1 MMMFSKIRNV
11 MTQVSVIARITCLL
25 MLASVASAQTNSAAK
40 SILVLGDSLS
50 AEYGIERGT
59 GWITLLEKRLDEKK
73 FNYKVIN
80 ASISGE
86 TTVGGKSR
94 LQALLSIHQPSIVII
109 ELGANDAIRG
119 LDLDA
124 TATNLKEMIAM
135 IHAEKAQV
143 LLIAMKIPPNY
154 GKAYAEKFF
163 SLYASI
169 AKENKSNLVPFFLQ
183 GVADKPELFQ
193 PDRIHLK
200 AEAHPTMLNNVWA
213 QLQRLLKK

>member
-1 MMMFSKIRNV
+1 MKMLSKFQSWL
-11 MTQVSVIARITCLL
+11 TQACVVALL
-25 MLASVASAQTNSAAK
+25 MLTGISSAQTNSSPK
-40 SILVLGDSLS
+40 NILVLGDSLS
-50 AEYGIERGT
+50 AEYGIDRGT
-59 GWITLLEKRLDEKK
+59 GWVALLEKRLDEKK

-119 LDLDA
+119 LELDA

-135 IHAEKAQV
+135 VQTEKAQV
-143 LLIAMKIPPNY
+143 LLVAMRIPPNY
-154 GKAYAEKFF
+154 GKAYTDKFF
-163 SLYASI
+163 SLYASV
-169 AKENKSNLVPFFLQ
+169 AKDSKANLVPFFLQ
-183 GVADKPELFQ
+183 GVADKPEMFQ

>member
-1 MMMFSKIRNV
+1 MMMFSLIRNFLIQ
-11 MTQVSVIARITCLL
+11 TSVVALFMFTG
-25 MLASVASAQTNSAAK
+25 VASAQSNSSPK
-40 SILVLGDSLS
+40 TILVLGDSLS
-50 AEYGIERGT
+50 AEYGIERDT
-59 GWITLLEKRLDEKK
+59 GWVALLEKRLAEKK
-73 FNYKVIN
+73 FNNKVIN

-86 TTVGGKSR
+86 TTIGGKSR
-94 LQALLSIHQPSIVII
+94 LQALLSIHQPYIVII

-124 TATNLKEMIAM
+124 TSANFKEMIAM
-135 IHAEKAQV
+135 IQADKAQV
-143 LLIAMKIPPNY
+143 LLVAMRIPPNY
-154 GKAYAEKFF
+154 GKTYTEKFF
-163 SLYASI
+163 SLYSSI
-169 AKENKSNLVPFFLQ
+169 AKETKSNLVPFFLQ

>member
-1 MMMFSKIRNV
+1 MMFSKFRN
-11 MTQVSVIARITCLL
+11 LL
-25 MLASVASAQTNSAAK
+25 THVGVFALLVLAGIASAQTNSAPRT
-40 SILVLGDSLS
+40 ILILGDSLS
-50 AEYGIERGT
+50 AEYGIERDT
-59 GWITLLEKRLDEKK
+59 GWVALLEKRLTEKK
-73 FNYKVIN
+73 FNQKIIN

-86 TTVGGKSR
+86 TTIGGKSR
-94 LQALLSIHQPSIVII
+94 LQALLSIHQPYIVII

-119 LDLDA
+119 LDLEA

-135 IHAEKAQV
+135 AQAEKAQV
-143 LLIAMKIPPNY
+143 LLLGMRIPPNY
-154 GKAYAEKFF
+154 GKTYSEKFF
-163 SLYASI
+163 SLYPGI
-169 AKENKSNLVPFFLQ
+169 AKENKANLVPFFLQ

>member
-1 MMMFSKIRNV
+1 MKMLSKFQSLL
-11 MTQVSVIARITCLL
+11 TQVCVVALL
-25 MLASVASAQTNSAAK
+25 MFAGVSSAQTNSAPK
-40 SILVLGDSLS
+40 NLLVLGDSLS
-50 AEYGIERGT
+50 AEYGMDRGT
-59 GWITLLEKRLDEKK
+59 GWVALLEKRLDEKK

-119 LDLDA
+119 LELDA
-124 TATNLKEMIAM
+124 TATNLKEIIAM
-135 IHAEKAQV
+135 AQAEKAQV
-143 LLIAMKIPPNY
+143 LLVAMRIPPNY
-154 GKAYAEKFF
+154 GKAYTDKFF
-163 SLYASI
+163 ALYASV
-169 AKENKSNLVPFFLQ
+169 AKESKSNLVPFFLQ
-183 GVADKPELFQ
+183 GVADKPEMFQ